1 MPNMWSRFSSR
12 VTTKLTES
20 QENSKNNLKNENS
33 NNQEKPNSDLTNKTP
48 DHKSSDYVDMVLRRK
63 GAKVVDSETLIKET
77 QKRVWASLKQGYEY
91 EESTIDESDKF
102 LRDLVSSRVNMVVLF
117 VDLVGSTEITLSLPE
132 EKVAIIIRSF
142 AQEMSNVI
150 RRHDGFVLKFVGDAV
165 IGYFVAEAL
174 PLLAAENAVSC
185 AKSMVSV
192 IERGMNPILD
202 QYDYPE
208 LKIKTG
214 MDFGKNIIVR
224 YGSDKEKSHV
234 DILGPSMN
242 IASKIQH
249 IAYPNQILIGEDVY
263 KRLHPNVQKQFNQV
277 VWTQTKWKYHDR
289 ETGKLYPVYAYV
301 G

>member
-1 MPNMWSRFSSR
+1 VN
-12 VTTKLTES
+12 VKLTENY
-20 QENSKNNLKNENS
+20 ENSSSNEKS
-33 NNQEKPNSDLTNKTP
+33 EKIPTNSDLKDNAP
-48 DHKSSDYVDMVLRRK
+48 DHKSSEYVDRVLSRR
-63 GAKVVDSETLIKET
+63 GAKVIDSETLIKET

-91 EESTIDESDKF
+91 EETAMDESDTF
-102 LRDLVSSRVNMVVLF
+102 LRDLVSSRVNMIVLY
-117 VDLVGSTEITLSLPE
+117 VDLVGSTDITLSLPE

-142 AQEMSNVI
+142 AQEMSTII
-150 RRHDGFVLKFVGDAV
+150 RQHDGYVLKFVGDAV

-174 PLLAAENAVSC
+174 PLLAADNAVNC
-185 AKSMVSV
+185 ARAMLAVVEK
-192 IERGMNPILD
+192 GMNPILN

-208 LKIKTG
+208 LKVKIG
-214 MDFGKNIIVR
+214 LDFGKNIIVR
-224 YGSDKEKSHV
+224 YGSNKENSHV

-249 IAYPNQILIGEDVY
+249 SAYPNQILIGDDIY
-263 KRLHPNVQKQFNQV
+263 QRLHPSMQKQFNQV